1 MRYVSPATVVVFLSS
16 LAPGAMFGQIVPANL
31 SVTKYRLV
39 SEDRVDRTHSLFTYN
54 ADLLN
59 KGLAIPAVTA
69 TVKSLLSSIVVQPG
83 LGNLHFPPTP
93 AGGTTSST
101 NTFTLLVDR
110 TGNTDFSNLEWSFVS
125 PVANAGPNQTGSVAV
140 TVTLGG
146 SGSTNPIGIG
156 SLQYF
161 WAFTSRPQ
169 GSPAVLQ
176 GPTNVSPTFLPDVQG
191 VYVLSPSVSHRL

>member
-1 MRYVSPATVVVFLSS
+1 
-16 LAPGAMFGQIVPANL
+16 MFGQIVPANL

-93 AGGTTSST
+93 ASGTPSST
-101 NTFTLLVDR
+101 KTFQLLVDR
-110 TGNTDFSNLEWSFVS
+110 TRNTHFPNLTRSALP
-125 PVANAGPNQTGSVAV
+125 PVANAGPH
-140 TVTLGG
+140 
-146 SGSTNPIGIG
+146 P
-156 SLQYF
+156 
-161 WAFTSRPQ
+161 
-169 GSPAVLQ
+169 
-176 GPTNVSPTFLPDVQG
+176 
-191 VYVLSPSVSHRL
+191 